1 MNKSVTK
8 FIKTVKR
15 GFGKRSPEI
24 LLGIGIASGI
34 TATVLAVKATPKALE
49 LLTEKRYEKYGDTLK
64 EDDSY
69 DDMPEL
75 KPVEVV
81 KTTWKCYIPAAIS
94 YKKLLSCLHMITFR
108 CEMRSD
114 ENRAEDGVDLR
125 WRFAVDTGRENQND
139 WIRDCLEGP
148 CSVLE
153 MMVALAIRIEE
164 TIMDNPALG
173 DRTGQWFWGMIT
185 TMGLGAMNDN
195 NFDKKSAGNI
205 VNTFLDRQY
214 KSDGDGGLFR
224 IRGVDVDLTKV
235 DIWTQLCWYLDSIS

>member
-1 MNKSVTK
+1 MDKNNIINEYFEWMTNIVC
-8 FIKTVKR
+8 
-15 GFGKRSPEI
+15 GKRF
-24 LLGIGIASGI
+24 SGKM
-34 TATVLAVKATPKALE
+34 T
-49 LLTEKRYEKYGDTLK
+49 
-64 EDDSY
+64 
-69 DDMPEL
+69 
-75 KPVEVV
+75 
-81 KTTWKCYIPAAIS
+81 
-94 YKKLLSCLHMITFR
+94 
-108 CEMRSD
+108 
-114 ENRAEDGVDLR
+114 
-125 WRFAVDTGRENQND
+125 
-139 WIRDCLEGP
+139 CLEGP

-153 MMVALAIRIEE
+153 MMAALAIRIEE

-214 KSDGDGGLFR
+214 GSDGDGGLFR

>member
-1 MNKSVTK
+1 MDKNNIINEYFEWMTNIVC
-8 FIKTVKR
+8 
-15 GFGKRSPEI
+15 GKRF
-24 LLGIGIASGI
+24 SGKM
-34 TATVLAVKATPKALE
+34 T
-49 LLTEKRYEKYGDTLK
+49 
-64 EDDSY
+64 
-69 DDMPEL
+69 
-75 KPVEVV
+75 
-81 KTTWKCYIPAAIS
+81 
-94 YKKLLSCLHMITFR
+94 YKKLLSYLHMITFR
-108 CEMRSD
+108 CKMRSD
-114 ENRAEDGVDLR
+114 ENRAEDGIDLR

-153 MMVALAIRIEE
+153 MIVALAIRIEE

-185 TMGLGAMNDN
+185 TMGLGAMNEN

-214 KSDGDGGLFR
+214 ESDGNGGLFR